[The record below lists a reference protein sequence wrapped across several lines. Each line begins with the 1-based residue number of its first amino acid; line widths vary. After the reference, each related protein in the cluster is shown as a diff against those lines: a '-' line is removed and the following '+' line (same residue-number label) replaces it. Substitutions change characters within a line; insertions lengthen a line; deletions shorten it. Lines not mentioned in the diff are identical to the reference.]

1 MNAFAVRMVDKEEGV
16 MGNRDARGREKR
28 KPKKKEIKQI
38 SRPAKPVAQYKPV
51 IPAQQEQTNTPPVKM
66 P

>member
-1 MNAFAVRMVDKEEGV
+1 MAFAVRMVDKEEGV

-28 KPKKKEIKQI
+28 KPKKKEINQM

-51 IPAQQEQTNTPPVKM
+51 IPVQQEQTYTPPVKM

>member
-1 MNAFAVRMVDKEEGV
+1 

-28 KPKKKEIKQI
+28 KPKKRELKQM

-51 IPAQQEQTNTPPVKM
+51 SPAPQEQTNTPPVKM

>member
-1 MNAFAVRMVDKEEGV
+1 MASAVRMVDKEEEV

-28 KPKKKEIKQI
+28 KPKKKEIKQM
-38 SRPAKPVAQYKPV
+38 SRPAKQLAQYKPV
-51 IPAQQEQTNTPPVKM
+51 IPAQQEQTNTPVKM